1 MCHAPVYKSKVT
13 GYMLVA
19 IAIAGE
25 EAMRV
30 RYNDIMKTACQA
42 NWNIIL
48 NG

>member
-1 MCHAPVYKSKVT
+1 MCHASVYKSKVT

-19 IAIAGE
+19 IAIARE

-30 RYNDIMKTACQA
+30 RYNDIMKTACLA
-42 NWNIIL
+42 NWNI